1 MEMFG
6 VLVLGLAAG
15 WAARAGV
22 DSKRD
27 AAVRV
32 LAAAYALRDRTLR
45 RVAVERETIE
55 ALLAE
60 ARSVYDGRRARSA
73 ASAVRPEA
81 PSRASD
87 RAA

>member
-32 LAAAYALRDRTLR
+32 LAAAYALRDRKQLMPR
-45 RVAVERETIE
+45 WDN
-55 ALLAE
+55 LLWWGY
-60 ARSVYDGRRARSA
+60 SVFRDYNSRAIA
-73 ASAVRPEA
+73 ASDGGEGT
-81 PSRASD
+81 
-87 RAA
+87 